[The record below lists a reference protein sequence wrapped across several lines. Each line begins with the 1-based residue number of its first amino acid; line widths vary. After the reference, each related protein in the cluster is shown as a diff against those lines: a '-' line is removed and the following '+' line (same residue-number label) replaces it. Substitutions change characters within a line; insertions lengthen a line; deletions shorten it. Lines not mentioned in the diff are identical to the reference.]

1 LYSFVFDFKKAPKA
15 GKPVTRKSAEDIAIK
30 NFVKEGSIR
39 IYPMAKN
46 QIIMRLEN
54 MADTFDGWEARTH
67 YINLQ
72 KYARDLYMDINKGK
86 SPSFLIITETSLS
99 ANQPLT

>member
-1 LYSFVFDFKKAPKA
+1 M
-15 GKPVTRKSAEDIAIK
+15 
-30 NFVKEGSIR
+30 R
-39 IYPMAKN
+39 I
-46 QIIMRLEN
+46 EN

-86 SPSFLIITETSLS
+86 
-99 ANQPLT
+99 QP